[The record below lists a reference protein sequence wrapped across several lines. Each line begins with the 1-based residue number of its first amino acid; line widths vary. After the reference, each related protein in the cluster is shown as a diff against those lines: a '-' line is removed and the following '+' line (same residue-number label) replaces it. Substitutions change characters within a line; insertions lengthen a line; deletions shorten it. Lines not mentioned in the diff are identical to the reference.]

1 MDRRH
6 QSENLIKRSA
16 TLGRHN
22 PTRCFA
28 LVWFLCPVIFSGCS
42 TAPKSFLSMS
52 DPAAINRARAVAF
65 GRSEPDSTAI
75 PILINRL
82 SDNDPV
88 VRLTSHEAL
97 KKRTGQDFGYQ
108 PYAEGD
114 ELSSS
119 VGRWQAWWSASQ
131 SGRMFAGSKPLATPQ
146 ASEQISPRQ
155 FKIGP
160 RPLSEASYR
169 EKRGL
174 FQRLFRPQ

>member
-65 GRSEPDSTAI
+65 GRSEPDST
-75 PILINRL
+75 
-82 SDNDPV
+82 
-88 VRLTSHEAL
+88 
-97 KKRTGQDFGYQ
+97 
-108 PYAEGD
+108 
-114 ELSSS
+114 
-119 VGRWQAWWSASQ
+119 
-131 SGRMFAGSKPLATPQ
+131 
-146 ASEQISPRQ
+146 
-155 FKIGP
+155 
-160 RPLSEASYR
+160 
-169 EKRGL
+169 
-174 FQRLFRPQ
+174 